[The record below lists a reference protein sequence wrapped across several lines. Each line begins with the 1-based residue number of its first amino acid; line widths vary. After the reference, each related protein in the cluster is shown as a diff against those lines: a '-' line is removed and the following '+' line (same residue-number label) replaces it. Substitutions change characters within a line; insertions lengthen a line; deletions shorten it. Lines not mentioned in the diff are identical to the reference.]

1 MDNNLKIK
9 LEKYYDKHAWRK
21 ITLGQA
27 LVNWSKKYKDTI
39 AISDNGKEFSY
50 EQLNEEANKF
60 AYGFK
65 EQGFKKGDK
74 VVLQIPI
81 AGNLLRF
88 LLLFLSWE
96 LYLLWLYQHIERLN

>member
-39 AISDNGKEFSY
+39 AISDNGKNFRM
-50 EQLNEEANKF
+50 NN
-60 AYGFK
+60 
-65 EQGFKKGDK
+65 
-74 VVLQIPI
+74 
-81 AGNLLRF
+81 
-88 LLLFLSWE
+88 
-96 LYLLWLYQHIERLN
+96 